1 MGEYLEFSFK
11 MIVLTFLHRLD
22 PNDRVPDPERLL
34 R

>member
-1 MGEYLEFSFK
+1 MGNGLEFSLK
-11 MIVLTFLHRLD
+11 MIILTFLSRLD